1 MFLTL
6 VVLFPSFSLMS
17 KEAEAER
24 ASKIGGYF
32 KLFKFPKPGHVGV
45 MRAYISDRRFA
56 GEGALATVG
65 SESQA

>member
-1 MFLTL
+1 
-6 VVLFPSFSLMS
+6 MS